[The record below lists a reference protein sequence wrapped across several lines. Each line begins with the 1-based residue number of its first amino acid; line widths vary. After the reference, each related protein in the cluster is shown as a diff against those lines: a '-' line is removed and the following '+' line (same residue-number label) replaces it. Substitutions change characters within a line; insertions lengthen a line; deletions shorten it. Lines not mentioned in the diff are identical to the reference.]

1 MKTIAICNHK
11 GGVGKTALSMAIAE
25 GLHRKGKRTL
35 LVDLDQQMNATQQA
49 KIDTTDEVTVYDLL
63 TSFDYTAKDGIKHF
77 DGGDIIPG
85 DVLVSN
91 AESDMAKLDTRL
103 TMLADAMEGI
113 DDDPDTSWLAQVDS
127 MALQQ
132 SIRDLDRAYKNFFR
146 RVREGGKPGF
156 PKFKSR
162 RHARQSY
169 RTNGGKVLDRNHIAL
184 PKLGTVRAKVS
195 RPLQGRFMSVTVSL
209 DAAGRYFA
217 TFLCTDVPSK
227 DAPATDREVGID
239 LGVETLATL
248 SDGRKIGNPRHL
260 KKYER
265 KLAREQRRL
274 SRRKG
279 TRKGEKPSGR
289 YLKQRKRVAR
299 IHAKIA
305 DARTDALHKVTTM
318 LADEN
323 QVLCMEDL
331 NAKGMMK
338 NHHLAKAVTDAS
350 FGEFAQ
356 LLEYKCAERGRSL
369 VKIGRFYPSS
379 KTCSACG
386 HRLDALPL
394 SVRSWDCPACG
405 AHHDRDVNAARNILT
420 EGKRILSNTEGTA
433 GHAGTVAA
441 TTA

>member
-1 MKTIAICNHK
+1 MERGFKYRIYPNESQRDQIA
-11 GGVGKTALSMAIAE
+11 
-25 GLHRKGKRTL
+25 RTL
-35 LVDLDQQMNATQQA
+35 GCCRFVYNRALDVKKSAYA
-49 KIDTTDEVTVYDLL
+49 KTGK
-63 TSFDYTAKDGIKHF
+63 A
-77 DGGDIIPG
+77 
-85 DVLVSN
+85 VSW
-91 AESDMAKLDTRL
+91 AELSR
-103 TMLADAMEGI
+103 MLPAWKR
-113 DDDPDTSWLAQVDS
+113 DPDTSWLAQVDS

-162 RHARQSY
+162 RHSRQSY
-169 RTNGGKVLDRNHIAL
+169 RTNGGKVVDRNHIAL

-217 TFLCTDVPSK
+217 TFLCTDVPTK
-227 DAPATDREVGID
+227 DTPATDRKVGID

-279 TRKGEKPSGR
+279 TRRGEKPSGR

-305 DARTDALHKVTTM
+305 DARTDTLHKVTTM

-331 NAKGMMK
+331 NAKGMMR
-338 NHHLAKAVTDAS
+338 NCHLAKAVSNAS
-350 FGEFAQ
+350 FGEFAR
-356 LLEYKCAERGRSL
+356 LLEYKCAERGRTQAQSVDSQNDEL
-369 VKIGRFYPSS
+369 PFTYFRPIRDRLYSWGFDAIKDAQAVMYLGRGDYDSYQI
-379 KTCSACG
+379 
-386 HRLDALPL
+386 
-394 SVRSWDCPACG
+394 
-405 AHHDRDVNAARNILT
+405 ARNDL
-420 EGKRILSNTEGTA
+420 EDSGWLSPEIEINSLDKIPLGEYLQA
-433 GHAGTVAA
+433 GISKMKSTDWA
-441 TTA
+441 

>member
-1 MKTIAICNHK
+1 MERGFKYRIYPNESQRDQIARTFGCCRFVYNRALDVK
-11 GGVGKTALSMAIAE
+11 KTAYSETGKSIATND
-25 GLHRKGKRTL
+25 LIKMIPAWKR
-35 LVDLDQQMNATQQA
+35 
-49 KIDTTDEVTVYDLL
+49 
-63 TSFDYTAKDGIKHF
+63 
-77 DGGDIIPG
+77 
-85 DVLVSN
+85 
-91 AESDMAKLDTRL
+91 
-103 TMLADAMEGI
+103 
-113 DDDPDTSWLAQVDS
+113 DPETSWLAQVDS

-132 SIRDLDRAYKNFFR
+132 SIRDLDR
-146 RVREGGKPGF
+146 
-156 PKFKSR
+156 
-162 RHARQSY
+162 
-169 RTNGGKVLDRNHIAL
+169 NHIAL
-184 PKLGTVRAKVS
+184 PKLGNVRAKVS

-239 LGVETLATL
+239 LGVKTLATL
-248 SDGRKIGNPRHL
+248 SDGTKIENPRHL

-279 TRKGEKPSGR
+279 TRRGEKQSRR

-331 NAKGMMK
+331 NAKGMVR
-338 NHHLAKAVTDAS
+338 NHHLAKAVSDAS
-350 FGEFAQ
+350 FGEFAR
-356 LLEYKCAERGRSL
+356 LLEYKCAERGRTL
-369 VKIGRFYPSS
+369 VRVDRFYPSS
-379 KTCSACG
+379 KTCSVCG

-405 AHHDRDVNAARNILT
+405 AHHDRDVNAARNMLT

-441 TTA
+441 ITA

>member
-1 MKTIAICNHK
+1 
-11 GGVGKTALSMAIAE
+11 
-25 GLHRKGKRTL
+25 
-35 LVDLDQQMNATQQA
+35 
-49 KIDTTDEVTVYDLL
+49 
-63 TSFDYTAKDGIKHF
+63 
-77 DGGDIIPG
+77 
-85 DVLVSN
+85 
-91 AESDMAKLDTRL
+91 
-103 TMLADAMEGI
+103 
-113 DDDPDTSWLAQVDS
+113 
-127 MALQQ
+127 
-132 SIRDLDRAYKNFFR
+132 
-146 RVREGGKPGF
+146 
-156 PKFKSR
+156 
-162 RHARQSY
+162 
-169 RTNGGKVLDRNHIAL
+169 
-184 PKLGTVRAKVS
+184 
-195 RPLQGRFMSVTVSL
+195 MSVTVSL

-239 LGVETLATL
+239 LGVKTLATL
-248 SDGRKIGNPRHL
+248 SDGTKIENPRGL
-260 KKYER
+260 ERYER

-279 TRKGEKPSGR
+279 ARKSEKQSRR

-350 FGEFAQ
+350 FGEFAR

>member
-1 MKTIAICNHK
+1 MERGFKYRIYPNESQRDQIARTLGCCRFVYNRALDVKKSAYAKT
-11 GGVGKTALSMAIAE
+11 GKTVSWAELSRMLPAW
-25 GLHRKGKRTL
+25 KR
-35 LVDLDQQMNATQQA
+35 NP
-49 KIDTTDEVTVYDLL
+49 E
-63 TSFDYTAKDGIKHF
+63 
-77 DGGDIIPG
+77 
-85 DVLVSN
+85 
-91 AESDMAKLDTRL
+91 
-103 TMLADAMEGI
+103 
-113 DDDPDTSWLAQVDS
+113 TSWLAQVDS

-184 PKLGTVRAKVS
+184 PKLGNVRAKVS
-195 RPLQGRFMSVTVSL
+195 RPLQGRFISVTVSM

-217 TFLCTDVPSK
+217 TFLCTDVPAK
-227 DAPATDREVGID
+227 DTTATDREVGID
-239 LGVETLATL
+239 LGVETLVTL
-248 SDGRKIGNPRHL
+248 SDGTKIENPRHL

-279 TRKGEKPSGR
+279 ARRGEKPSGR
-289 YLKQRKRVAR
+289 YLKQRKRVAM

-350 FGEFAQ
+350 FGEFAR
-356 LLEYKCAERGRSL
+356 LLEYKCAERGRTL
-369 VKIGRFYPSS
+369 VRVDRFYPSS

-394 SVRSWDCPACG
+394 SVR
-405 AHHDRDVNAARNILT
+405 T
-420 EGKRILSNTEGTA
+420 
-433 GHAGTVAA
+433 
-441 TTA
+441 TTATSMRRETYWRRGSASSPTRKVPRGTREPWRLQPPKRSGRGRKTLEDYIGPRRQTSQN

>member
-1 MKTIAICNHK
+1 MERGFKYRIYPNESQRDQIARTLGCCRFVYNRALDVKKSAYAKT
-11 GGVGKTALSMAIAE
+11 GKTVSWAE
-25 GLHRKGKRTL
+25 
-35 LVDLDQQMNATQQA
+35 
-49 KIDTTDEVTVYDLL
+49 
-63 TSFDYTAKDGIKHF
+63 
-77 DGGDIIPG
+77 
-85 DVLVSN
+85 
-91 AESDMAKLDTRL
+91 
-103 TMLADAMEGI
+103 
-113 DDDPDTSWLAQVDS
+113 
-127 MALQQ
+127 
-132 SIRDLDRAYKNFFR
+132 
-146 RVREGGKPGF
+146 
-156 PKFKSR
+156 
-162 RHARQSY
+162 
-169 RTNGGKVLDRNHIAL
+169 
-184 PKLGTVRAKVS
+184 
-195 RPLQGRFMSVTVSL
+195 
-209 DAAGRYFA
+209 
-217 TFLCTDVPSK
+217 
-227 DAPATDREVGID
+227 
-239 LGVETLATL
+239 
-248 SDGRKIGNPRHL
+248 
-260 KKYER
+260 
-265 KLAREQRRL
+265 L
-274 SRRKG
+274 SRMLPAW
-279 TRKGEKPSGR
+279 KPSGR
-289 YLKQRKRVAR
+289 YMKQRKRISR

-441 TTA
+441 ITA

>member
-1 MKTIAICNHK
+1 MERGFKYRIYPNESQRDQIARTLGCCRFVYNRALDVK
-11 GGVGKTALSMAIAE
+11 KTAYSETGKSIAAND
-25 GLHRKGKRTL
+25 LIKMIPTWKR
-35 LVDLDQQMNATQQA
+35 
-49 KIDTTDEVTVYDLL
+49 
-63 TSFDYTAKDGIKHF
+63 
-77 DGGDIIPG
+77 
-85 DVLVSN
+85 
-91 AESDMAKLDTRL
+91 
-103 TMLADAMEGI
+103 
-113 DDDPDTSWLAQVDS
+113 DPETSWLAQVDS

-169 RTNGGKVLDRNHIAL
+169 RTNGGKVVDRNHIAL

-217 TFLCTDVPSK
+217 TFLCTDVPAK
-227 DAPATDREVGID
+227 DMPATDRKVGID
-239 LGVETLATL
+239 LGVETLATF
-248 SDGRKIGNPRHL
+248 SDGTKIGNPRHL

-279 TRKGEKPSGR
+279 ARRGEKQSMR

-299 IHAKIA
+299 VH
-305 DARTDALHKVTTM
+305 
-318 LADEN
+318 
-323 QVLCMEDL
+323 
-331 NAKGMMK
+331 
-338 NHHLAKAVTDAS
+338 
-350 FGEFAQ
+350 
-356 LLEYKCAERGRSL
+356 
-369 VKIGRFYPSS
+369 PSS

-386 HRLDALPL
+386 HRLDVLPL

-441 TTA
+441 ITA

>member
-1 MKTIAICNHK
+1 MERGFKYRIYPNACQREQIARTLGCCRFVYNRALDVKKSAYAKT
-11 GGVGKTALSMAIAE
+11 GKTVSWTELSRM
-25 GLHRKGKRTL
+25 LPVWKR
-35 LVDLDQQMNATQQA
+35 
-49 KIDTTDEVTVYDLL
+49 
-63 TSFDYTAKDGIKHF
+63 
-77 DGGDIIPG
+77 
-85 DVLVSN
+85 
-91 AESDMAKLDTRL
+91 
-103 TMLADAMEGI
+103 
-113 DDDPDTSWLAQVDS
+113 DPETSWLAQADS

-169 RTNGGKVLDRNHIAL
+169 RTNGGKVVDRNHIAL

-217 TFLCTDVPSK
+217 TFLCTDVPAK
-227 DAPATDREVGID
+227 DMPATDRKV
-239 LGVETLATL
+239 
-248 SDGRKIGNPRHL
+248 GNPRHL

-279 TRKGEKPSGR
+279 ARRGEKQSTR
-289 YLKQRKRVAR
+289 YLKQRKRVAQV
-299 IHAKIA
+299 HAKIT

-338 NHHLAKAVTDAS
+338 NHHLAKAVMDAS
-350 FGEFAQ
+350 FGEFAR
-356 LLEYKCAERGRSL
+356 LLEYKCAERGRTL
-369 VKIGRFYPSS
+369 VKVGRFYPSS

-386 HRLDALPL
+386 HRLDVLPL
-394 SVRSWDCPACG
+394 SVRSWDCPVCG
-405 AHHDRDVNAARNILT
+405 AHHDRDVNAAANILT
-420 EGKRILSNTEGTA
+420 EGKRVLSNTEGTA

-441 TTA
+441 TVA

>member
-1 MKTIAICNHK
+1 MERGFKYRIYPNESQRDQIARTFGCCRFVYNRALDVK
-11 GGVGKTALSMAIAE
+11 KTAYSETGKSIATND
-25 GLHRKGKRTL
+25 LIKMIPAWKR
-35 LVDLDQQMNATQQA
+35 
-49 KIDTTDEVTVYDLL
+49 
-63 TSFDYTAKDGIKHF
+63 
-77 DGGDIIPG
+77 
-85 DVLVSN
+85 
-91 AESDMAKLDTRL
+91 
-103 TMLADAMEGI
+103 
-113 DDDPDTSWLAQVDS
+113 DPETSWLAQVDS

-195 RPLQGRFMSVTVSL
+195 RPLQGRFISVTVSL

-217 TFLCTDVPSK
+217 TFLCIDVPSK

-248 SDGRKIGNPRHL
+248 SDGTKIENPRHL

-279 TRKGEKPSGR
+279 ARKGEKQSRR

-299 IHAKIA
+299 IHANIA

-350 FGEFAQ
+350 FGEFAR
-356 LLEYKCAERGRSL
+356 LLEYKCDERGRSL

-379 KTCSACG
+379 KTCSVCG
-386 HRLDALPL
+386 HRLDALSL

-420 EGKRILSNTEGTA
+420 EGKRILSNTQGTA

-441 TTA
+441 ITA

>member
-1 MKTIAICNHK
+1 MERGFKYRIYPNESQRDHIARTFGCCRFVYNRALDVK
-11 GGVGKTALSMAIAE
+11 KTAYSETGKSIATND
-25 GLHRKGKRTL
+25 LIKMIPAWKR
-35 LVDLDQQMNATQQA
+35 
-49 KIDTTDEVTVYDLL
+49 
-63 TSFDYTAKDGIKHF
+63 
-77 DGGDIIPG
+77 
-85 DVLVSN
+85 
-91 AESDMAKLDTRL
+91 
-103 TMLADAMEGI
+103 
-113 DDDPDTSWLAQVDS
+113 DPDTSWLAQADS

-169 RTNGGKVLDRNHIAL
+169 RTNGGKVVDRKHIAL

-227 DAPATDREVGID
+227 DTTATDREVGID
-239 LGVETLATL
+239 LGVKTLATL
-248 SDGRKIGNPRHL
+248 SDGTKIENPRGL
-260 KKYER
+260 ERYER

-279 TRKGEKPSGR
+279 ARKSEKQSRR

-350 FGEFAQ
+350 FGEFAR
-356 LLEYKCAERGRSL
+356 LLEYKCAERGRSF

-386 HRLDALPL
+386 HRLDTLPL